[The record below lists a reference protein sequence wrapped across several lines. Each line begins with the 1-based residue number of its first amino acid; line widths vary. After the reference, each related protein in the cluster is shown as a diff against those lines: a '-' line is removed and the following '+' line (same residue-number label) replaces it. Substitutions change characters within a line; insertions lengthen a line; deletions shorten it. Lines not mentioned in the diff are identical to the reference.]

1 LIRFF
6 LPIVSYPFGANV
18 IFRGSLFSLA
28 VTAETDELENLE
40 LAQQTAREEAY
51 KAAKKVA
58 GKYEDK

>member
-1 LIRFF
+1 MFCL
-6 LPIVSYPFGANV
+6 LGAHV
-18 IFRGSLFSLA
+18 IFVDSPSFA